1 VSLLQAAVLSL
12 FNDVDALGFADIKAA
27 TGLEEAE
34 LKRTLQSLACGRE
47 R

>member
-1 VSLLQAAVLSL
+1 MLML
-12 FNDVDALGFADIKAA
+12 FNDG
-27 TGLEEAE
+27 EELSFGEISSRTSMEVAE